1 MTLPGPEGTA
11 TSLTSLVSRTGIDVP
26 EDIRQADVLT
36 QYAVETRYPG
46 LNEEVSEEDYRRALE
61 LAERVLRWAEALI
74 AR

>member
-1 MTLPGPEGTA
+1 M
-11 TSLTSLVSRTGIDVP
+11 VSRTGIDVP

>member
-1 MTLPGPEGTA
+1 M
-11 TSLTSLVSRTGIDVP
+11 VSRTGIDVP
-26 EDIRQADVLT
+26 EDVRQADLLT

-46 LNEEVSEEDYRRALE
+46 LNEEVSEADYLRALE

>member
-1 MTLPGPEGTA
+1 
-11 TSLTSLVSRTGIDVP
+11 LVSQTGIDVP

-46 LNEEVSEEDYRRALE
+46 LNEEVSEEDYLRALE